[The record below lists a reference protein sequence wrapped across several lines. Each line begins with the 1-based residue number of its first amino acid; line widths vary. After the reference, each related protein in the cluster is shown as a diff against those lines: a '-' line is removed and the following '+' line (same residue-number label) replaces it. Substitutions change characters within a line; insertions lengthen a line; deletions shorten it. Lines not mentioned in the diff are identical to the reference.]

1 MVSNWEDEEDISQI
15 SIYQPKDEELN
26 RKSIVPIYHQ
36 SLVSEAVPNKDKS
49 LKKKHIKIMKKNVS
63 NLKQIPKEI
72 RDKIKTSSKS
82 RYTPDIILTKNFK
95 ADDKISKKVNREQAK
110 TPILNVQQKLAVEYE
125 EYSSRD
131 VKKLAIKIKAAIIK
145 IAYTIYK

>member
-26 RKSIVPIYHQ
+26 RKSIVPVYHQ

-49 LKKKHIKIMKKNVS
+49 LKKKHIKIMKKN
-63 NLKQIPKEI
+63 LKQIPKEI

-82 RYTPDIILTKNFK
+82 RYTPDVILTKNLK
-95 ADDKISKKVNREQAK
+95 TDDKISKKVNREQAK